1 MSERDNPGYPDQ
13 PMPDP
18 ARLPL
23 FNAPAAPKISWANNG
38 HHATAGS
45 TEMTCPPAYVNG
57 NRHHAG
63 AWDVG
68 PTAAARD
75 ASTYVPTRD
84 DWQLVRDLLLEAT
97 NLLADAMNAE
107 LLDEDG
113 RQHRGRSIIT
123 EIIKQ
128 RVSADISAGR
138 EPWPDNQRTWLRR
151 ALDDGLFKLGR
162 LQPLLDRDDVE
173 NIIITGCDHVW
184 LDLTDGSLER
194 AHPVADTDEELIDFL
209 RFVANR
215 FQPKDNERPFN
226 EAVPK
231 LHLSLSWTTETGAP
245 GRARLAATAFVTAR
259 PSVVI
264 RRHRLTTV
272 TLGDLVA
279 KGMLTPVAAS
289 FLRACVRACKSIV
302 VSGPQGAGK
311 TTMIRALCSCLD
323 PSEKIGTFETEYEL
337 YLHEMP
343 DRHPIVHPWEAR
355 PGSSEV
361 DAFGRRAGEFTL
373 DEAIIDSYRFFLSRQ
388 IVGEVRGSEI
398 WAMIKAM
405 ESGAGSISSTHGK
418 DARATM
424 AKLVTCAMEAGQTHE
439 LAVAKLAQ
447 TVDVVVQIGLRTQPD
462 GEDHYTRTRWVCEIA
477 LVEPG
482 DAGINLD
489 HVFKAGFGTTVAT
502 AVGSLGK
509 DQELLAELEAEGFD
523 LPAFQHELLARGV
536 SPQ

>member
-1 MSERDNPGYPDQ
+1 MSEHQNPGYPDQ
-13 PMPDP
+13 PLPEP

-23 FNAPAAPKISWANNG
+23 FKTPEGPKVPSANNG
-38 HHATAGS
+38 HHGADATS
-45 TEMTCPPAYVNG
+45 TVAVNG
-57 NRHHAG
+57 NGHHFNSWDVSELPTEPVAG
-63 AWDVG
+63 ATETG
-68 PTAAARD
+68 A
-75 ASTYVPTRD
+75 YVPNRA
-84 DWQLVRDLLLEAT
+84 DWQLVRDLRLEAT

-107 LLDEDG
+107 ILDAVG
-113 RQHRGRSIIT
+113 RQQRGRSIIA

-128 RVSADISAGR
+128 GVSTDISSGR
-138 EPWPDNQRTWLRR
+138 EPWPVQQRNWLRK
-151 ALDDGLFKLGR
+151 ALDDALFKLGR
-162 LQPLLDRDDVE
+162 FQPLLDRDDVE
-173 NIIITGCDHVW
+173 NIIITGYNNVW

-194 AHPVADTDEELIDFL
+194 AHAVADSDEELIDFL

-215 FQPKDNERPFN
+215 FQPQDNERPFN

-231 LHLSLSWTTETGAP
+231 LHLSLSWTGENGEP

-264 RRHRLTTV
+264 RRHRLTMV
-272 TLGDLVA
+272 TLEDLLA
-279 KGMLTPVAAS
+279 RGMLTPTAVS
-289 FLRACVRACKSIV
+289 FLRACVRAGKSIV

-311 TTMIRALCSCLD
+311 TTLIRALCACLD

-343 DRHPIVHPWEAR
+343 ERHPIVHPWESR

-373 DEAIIDSYRFFLSRQ
+373 DEAITDSFRFFLSRQ

-424 AKLVTCAMEAGQTHE
+424 AKLVTCAMEAGAGHD

-447 TVDVVVQIGLRTQPD
+447 TVDVVVQIGLVTEPD
-462 GEDHYTRTRWVCEIA
+462 GQHHYSRTRWVCEIA
-477 LVEPG
+477 TVEPG

-489 HVFKAGFGTTVAT
+489 HVFKADLGTTVAT
-502 AVGSLGK
+502 AAGGIK
-509 DQELLAELEAEGFD
+509 KEMLAELEAAGFD
-523 LPAFQHELLARGV
+523 LRAFQRELLARGV
-536 SPQ
+536 QPA